1 MHTVGTGSAFPSEV
15 ADVGAAAR
23 AVVLVDHAAIHA
35 ERDEAAAQVAPDQA
49 EAQAPK
55 PGFGAGTAVALH
67 PRCDQL
73 ATVGTH
79 QVDRVLGCNSTKM
92 YGLGTGLGTSSGTTS
107 VLEKSQGI
115 SPNSKHN

>member
-1 MHTVGTGSAFPSEV
+1 MTCNMTSCIGAGSAFPSEV

-55 PGFGAGTAVALH
+55 PGFGTGTAVALH
-67 PRCDQL
+67 AGVQFNR
-73 ATVGTH
+73 H
-79 QVDRVLGCNSTKM
+79 
-92 YGLGTGLGTSSGTTS
+92 
-107 VLEKSQGI
+107 LEFKA
-115 SPNSKHN
+115 

>member
-1 MHTVGTGSAFPSEV
+1 MTSCIGAGSAFPSEV

-55 PGFGAGTAVALH
+55 PGFGTGTAVAFH
-67 PRCDQL
+67 PRRDQL
-73 ATVGTH
+73 ATVGANH
-79 QVDRVLGCNSTKM
+79 VDGELWDH
-92 YGLGTGLGTSSGTTS
+92 
-107 VLEKSQGI
+107 
-115 SPNSKHN
+115 P